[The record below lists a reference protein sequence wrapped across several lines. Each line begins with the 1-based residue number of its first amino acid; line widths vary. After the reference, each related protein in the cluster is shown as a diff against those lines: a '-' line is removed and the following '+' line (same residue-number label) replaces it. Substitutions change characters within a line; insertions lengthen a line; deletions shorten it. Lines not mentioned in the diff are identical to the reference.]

1 MKKYFLILAFL
12 ILILS
17 SCTQVNIISDPYWIE
32 LVSDF
37 QSNADN
43 LKIQS
48 FINGYILK
56 FYVSDTKGLLS
67 DSTEIFKPNQKNIII
82 LSPFMSTRLSLF
94 QQNKNSIIYYF
105 PNKAVKDVNA
115 GLHTEIIIRDRKTAF
130 LNTGSLLGTKL
141 SSHSVLPIIYNQDRN
156 LINYEIE
163 SFKDGIK
170 TKVKDVSF
178 IYLKVNEDT
187 SEEDIRKFYDQID
200 KTGIKYIVVFSSKYK
215 YLSYNL
221 AEKYNLQLITADSWF
236 SYNHRKLIL
245 YSIEDDVKG
254 MLKKVYYNAKTGKH
268 GEILL
273 EGVIRKGYFND

>member
-17 SCTQVNIISDPYWIE
+17 SCTKVSIISDPYWVE

-37 QSNADN
+37 QSNAIN

-56 FYVSDTKGLLS
+56 FYVSDTKGLLP
-67 DSTEIFKPNQKNIII
+67 DYTEIFKANQKNIVI

-94 QQNKNSIIYYF
+94 QQYKNSIIYYF
-105 PNKAVKDVNA
+105 PNKPEKDVNA
-115 GLHTEIIIRDRKTAF
+115 GLNTEIIIRDRRTAF
-130 LNTGSLLGTKL
+130 FDTGSLLGTKL
-141 SSHSVLPIIYNQDRN
+141 SSHSVLPIIYSQDRN
-156 LINYEIE
+156 LINSETE

-170 TKVKDVSF
+170 AEGKDVSF

-200 KTGIKYIVVFSSKYK
+200 NRSTKYIIVFSSKYK

-221 AEKYNLQLITADSWF
+221 AEKYNIQVITADSWF
-236 SYNHRKLIL
+236 SYDHRKFIL
-245 YSIEDDVKG
+245 YSIEDDIKG
-254 MLKKVYYNAKTGKH
+254 MLKKVYYNEKTGKH
-268 GEILL
+268 GGILL
-273 EGVIRKGYFND
+273 EGVISK